1 MTTKAHLADYRG
13 SERRCGEWLK
23 STCLK
28 ERMVKVNYLKKLRG
42 QRPQR
47 ELARTLK
54 IRVPDYSR
62 YETGKANP
70 TPGQMKA
77 LCEYHCCKAGALY
90 DREDWDYDLIDP
102 VKPLETRRSGKGTG
116 ILKFSVRLTEGL
128 ANRIQEQCKALE
140 ITQAQYLKRCADL
153 MDKELISHEALRPLQ
168 E

>member
-1 MTTKAHLADYRG
+1 
-13 SERRCGEWLK
+13 
-23 STCLK
+23 
-28 ERMVKVNYLKKLRG
+28 MVKVNYLKKLRG

-62 YETGKANP
+62 YENGRANP
-70 TPGQMKA
+70 TPEQMKD
-77 LCEYHCCKAGALY
+77 LCEYHRCNVGALY

-102 VKPLETRRSGKGTG
+102 AKPRETRRSGKGTG
-116 ILKFSVRLTEGL
+116 ILKISVRLTEGL

-153 MDKELISHEALRPLQ
+153 MDKELNQVKQRRGQHARESTPSPQ
-168 E
+168 G

>member
-1 MTTKAHLADYRG
+1 MTDKHPKR
-13 SERRCGEWLK
+13 K
-23 STCLK
+23 
-28 ERMVKVNYLKKLRG
+28 RMVKVNYLKKLRG

-70 TPGQMKA
+70 TPEQMKD
-77 LCEYHCCKAGALY
+77 LCEYHRCNVGTLY

-102 VKPLETRRSGKGTG
+102 VKPRETRRSGKGTG

-128 ANRIQEQCKALE
+128 ANRIQEQCRTSGM
-140 ITQAQYLKRCADL
+140 TQAQYLKRCADL

>member
-1 MTTKAHLADYRG
+1 M
-13 SERRCGEWLK
+13 
-23 STCLK
+23 
-28 ERMVKVNYLKKLRG
+28 NYLKKLRG

-62 YETGKANP
+62 YENGKANP
-70 TPGQMKA
+70 TPEQMKD
-77 LCEYHCCKAGALY
+77 LCEYHRCNVGTLY

-102 VKPLETRRSGKGTG
+102 VKPRETRRSGKGTG

-128 ANRIQEQCKALE
+128 ANRIQEQCRTSGM
-140 ITQAQYLKRCADL
+140 TQAQYLKRCADL